1 MIPELHES
9 YLGSEKLLFNR
20 GEIGAA
26 TRVIFAARDPF
37 DGKYQ

>member
-9 YLGSEKLLFNR
+9 YLGSEKLLFKTSD
-20 GEIGAA
+20 IGAA
-26 TRVIFAARDPF
+26 TFVSVAARDPF